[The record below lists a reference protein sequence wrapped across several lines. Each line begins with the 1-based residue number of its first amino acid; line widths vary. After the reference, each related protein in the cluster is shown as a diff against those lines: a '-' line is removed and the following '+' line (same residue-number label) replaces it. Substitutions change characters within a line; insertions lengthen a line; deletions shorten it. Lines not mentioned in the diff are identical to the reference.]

1 MRQLVTFLTAIVFTV
16 SVFAQ
21 SPEKMSYQA
30 VVHNSSNNLVTNT
43 QIGMRISLLQ
53 GSASGAAVYVETQTP
68 TTNANGLVSIEL
80 GNGTVVS
87 GNFETIDWANGAYFI
102 KTETDPN
109 GGSSYSITGTS
120 QLVSVP
126 YALHAKTAKNGI
138 TTEQASEIAA
148 NTLKVGIT
156 TEQTAKLAGV
166 AEGAEVNVQANW
178 NQTTDTADDYIKNKP
193 TIPTAAD
200 GSETKLTAGT
210 NVTVTGAGT
219 TASPYVVNAVVSMTQ
234 TQRDALTATEGMIVY
249 NTTTH
254 KPNFHNGT
262 EWMNY
267 DGTSAKTLA
276 IGVAHEGGII
286 AYIYQPGDPGYVE
299 GEINGLIAAP
309 SDQSTG
315 AEWGCYGTTITGA
328 DGQAI
333 GTGAQNTIDIENGCT
348 TEGTPADICANLVLG
363 GYDDWYL
370 PSRNELYKLYT
381 NLKFQ
386 NLGNFANADYWSSSE
401 YGANY
406 AHGVAF
412 SHGGQYYY
420 YKNIGYFVRAVRSF
434 KKI

>member
-53 GSASGAAVYVETQTP
+53 GSASGTAVYVETQTP

-138 TTEQASEIAA
+138 TTEQ
-148 NTLKVGIT
+148 
-156 TEQTAKLAGV
+156 TAKLAGV

-178 NQTTDTADDYIKNKP
+178 NQTTNTADDYIKNKP

-200 GSETKLTAGT
+200 GSETKINAGT
-210 NVTVTGAGT
+210 NVTVTGSGT
-219 TASPYVVNAVVSMTQ
+219 SASPYVVNAVVSLTQ
-234 TQRDALTATEGMIVY
+234 VQRDALTPVEGLIVY
-249 NTTTH
+249 NNTSH
-254 KPNFHNGT
+254 KPNYYNGT

-276 IGVAHEGGII
+276 IGVSHQGGII
-286 AYIYQPGDPGYVE
+286 FYIFQPGDLDYIE
-299 GEINGLIAAP
+299 GQTHGLISAT
-309 SDQSTG
+309 SDQGTDVSWHESYTTVG
-315 AEWGCYGTTITGA
+315 AWATE
-328 DGQAI
+328 I
-333 GTGAQNTIDIENGCT
+333 GTGSDNTTLIISTLGNT
-348 TEGTPADICANLVLG
+348 GTYAAKICRDYTGG
-363 GYDDWYL
+363 GYNDWYL
-370 PSRNELYKLYT
+370 PSKYELFTLYQNKWAVGNLANE
-381 NLKFQ
+381 N
-386 NLGNFANADYWSSSE
+386 YWSSSE
-401 YGANY
+401 
-406 AHGVAF
+406 
-412 SHGGQYYY
+412 GGQYL
-420 YKNIGYFVRAVRSF
+420 GCAQYFGSDVKQILDKYQLHNVRAIRTF
-434 KKI
+434 

>member
-53 GSASGAAVYVETQTP
+53 GSASGTAVYVETQTP

-126 YALHAKTAKNGI
+126 YALHAKTAKN
-138 TTEQASEIAA
+138 
-148 NTLKVGIT
+148 GIT

-254 KPNFHNGT
+254 KPNYHNGT

-315 AEWGCYGTTITGA
+315 AEWGCYSTTITGA
-328 DGQAI
+328 DAQAI

-348 TEGTPADICANLVLG
+348 ASGTAADICANLVLG

-370 PSRNELYKLYT
+370 PSRDELYKLYT
-381 NLKFQ
+381 NLKLQ
-386 NLGNFANADYWSSSE
+386 NLGNFENADYWSSSE
-401 YGANY
+401 SGGNY

-412 SHGGQYYY
+412 SNGGQYFY